1 VIGIM
6 EYWSTGILECWN
18 IGRLEYWNTE
28 IPIKHEN
35 PDD

>member
-1 VIGIM
+1 M